1 MLSTQGV
8 QSEAQGKN
16 TNRRGHIMT
25 YLNNTIAI
33 FLDIGEKAAALASSD
48 AYTTGRKYMIETFC
62 RFLYVRLAFIAV
74 LGSFGCRD
82 IFE

>member
-16 TNRRGHIMT
+16 TNKRGHIMT

-48 AYTTGRKYMIETFC
+48 AYNRPQVYDRHILPFSLCE
-62 RFLYVRLAFIAV
+62 A
-74 LGSFGCRD
+74 SFHRCAR
-82 IFE
+82 